1 MNLNLKATRPNIV
14 VGCSLG
20 LIALFAFY
28 WILHFWMLRQ
38 EFAGEIEAVQPRTA
52 RLLGIMESFDQL
64 DTATGQVGSTLRE
77 LTYPANRDTATTAA
91 AMQQDIRELMTT
103 AGLSITGSQI
113 LPARADDGL
122 DRLSLDITAEGNIDA
137 LDEAFAS
144 LGAMRPLVFVR
155 SVTIK
160 PARSRARNRRS
171 EPQSPAAGDP
181 RKLTARFQVFSLR
194 LMDR

>member
-1 MNLNLKATRPNIV
+1 MNLGFQATRPNIV
-14 VGCSLG
+14 VGCSLV
-20 LIALFAFY
+20 LIALLALY

-64 DTATGQVGSTLRE
+64 DTATVQVGGVLRE
-77 LTYPANRDTATTAA
+77 LTYPSSRDSATTAA
-91 AMQQDIRELMTT
+91 AMQQDIRELMTA

-113 LPARADDGL
+113 LPARVADGL

-137 LDEAFAS
+137 LDEAFES

-155 SVTIK
+155 SATIK
-160 PARSRARNRRS
+160 PSRSRARNRRN
-171 EPQSPAAGDP
+171 EPEDSAAGDP

-194 LMDR
+194 LID